1 MGASMRMRKSGAVVI
16 GAVLLSSVLV
26 GCQNDGDGNGGDG
39 PLLGDLGGAPEGQ
52 NGDGG
57 ADGDKDVKGGPFP
70 KELVG
75 TWTYGSISGFSYQDA
90 ITGAYAPASGNN
102 AKLVIKSDGSF
113 TEDGL
118 LQSTVYSCTTSL
130 FVQQAGKI
138 KASAADKL
146 VFTPSKVKTSMQNTC
161 SKSGNFTNRDGE
173 KTVKTYTYVLKTDQY
188 GPALELTMED
198 GGVIT
203 YRPEKS

>member
-16 GAVLLSSVLV
+16 GAALLTSVLV
-26 GCQNDGDGNGGDG
+26 GCQKDGDGNGGG
-39 PLLGDLGGAPEGQ
+39 PLLGDAGTGG
-52 NGDGG
+52 GG
-57 ADGDKDVKGGPFP
+57 DVKGGPFP

-75 TWTYGSISGFSYQDA
+75 TWTYGSVSGFSYQDA

-102 AKLVIKSDGSF
+102 AKLVIKADGSF

-138 KASAADKL
+138 KAPGADKL

-173 KTVKTYTYVLKTDQY
+173 KTAKTYTYALKTDQY
-188 GPALELTMED
+188 GLTLELTMED
-198 GGVIT
+198 GGVIS